1 MLTRRKLLKHTAML
15 SGIAL
20 TGLPEIADAHSLKK
34 KMKVGACDWSI
45 GKSSDIGAFALAKQI
60 GLDGIQVNLGIDANN
75 MHMREKD
82 RQRAYLDE
90 SNKTGMKIA
99 SLAIGELN
107 RVPYKSESR
116 TDEWVWD
123 AVDVASNLGVTVIL
137 LAFFDKNDLRGDDA
151 GKKEVIRKLK
161 LVAPKAEKQGII
173 LGIES
178 YLSAEEHMEIIQQV
192 GSKSVKVYYDF
203 RNSADAGYDV
213 VKEIRWLG
221 RDTICELHMKE
232 NGFLLGK
239 GTLDW
244 KKISETLREM
254 NYHGDGW
261 MQIESAR
268 PKGADIVECYKQNAS
283 YLRGLFKL

>member
-1 MLTRRKLLKHTAML
+1 MI

-20 TGLPEIADAHSLKK
+20 SGLPGFADALSLKK

-45 GKSSDIGAFALAKQI
+45 GKSSDIGAFAVAKQI
-60 GLDGIQVNLGIDANN
+60 GLDGIQVNLGNDANN
-75 MHMREKD
+75 MHMREKE

-90 SNKTGMKIA
+90 SKKTGVKIA

-107 RVPYKSESR
+107 RVPYKSEAR

-151 GKKEVIRKLK
+151 GKKEVIKKLK
-161 LVAPKAEKQGII
+161 VVAPKAEQQGII

-178 YLSAEEHMEIIQQV
+178 YLSAEEHMDIIQQV
-192 GSKSVKVYYDF
+192 GSKNLKVYYDF

-213 VKEIRWLG
+213 IKEIRWLG
-221 RDTICELHMKE
+221 RDMICELHMKE
-232 NGFLLGK
+232 NGFLLGQ
-239 GTLDW
+239 GTLEW
-244 KKISETLREM
+244 KTISENLNEM
-254 NYHGDGW
+254 NYFGDGW

-268 PKGADIVECYKQNAS
+268 PKGADIIESYKQNAS
-283 YLRGLFKL
+283 YLRDLFHL